1 MRTLFIAA
9 LLLSYS
15 ALAADYR
22 LDPGASVQGG
32 TLKVEPRVHGP
43 AGAALDYEIRTTR
56 EGANGTSNSSQS
68 GSVRLGE
75 NGSARLASTTVNVT
89 PRDRYRVSVK
99 LLERG
104 EVVAEEEV
112 RYPK

>member
-1 MRTLFIAA
+1 MRVLILAAA
-9 LLLSYS
+9 LLCGS
-15 ALAADYR
+15 AVAADYQ
-22 LDPGASVQGG
+22 LDPGASVEGS
-32 TLKVEPRVHGP
+32 TLRVEPRVKGP
-43 AGAALDYEIRTTR
+43 AGAALDYQIRTTR

-75 NGSARLASTTVNVT
+75 NGTARLASTAVSVT
-89 PRDRYRVSVK
+89 PQDRYRVSVK